1 MGESIQYQSW
11 QNNGQVWNL
20 STAALE
26 AYCAHDVHQPTAVY
40 TTGRGTNLPGASG
53 SRKFTCEIPRF
64 DPAHSESEG
73 HGRSLGPPQTV
84 LVNEANRNLQ
94 DPRRHVGYDVRE
106 FRLILTSSSSTPV
119 LQTEFRM
126 STWTGEYETFGLD
139 DISPVMVVDVR
150 DPLDRDQFVR
160 GFGGEIVQTG
170 LSIGTGMS
178 SASPAPNVVT
188 RDGLGTAI
196 WREQATV
203 THNLGPIHAGGLTL
217 DDGSVVNSPGGISVI
232 RASNVRPATL
242 DAVRDAGG
250 GAYLEA
256 RSPYVVAPWT
266 GLFEGSLELGSAIQ
280 ALFREAFVWL
290 ANRPALVFV
299 YRLHDT
305 SDLYPPGRH
314 YSIDYAGVLDA
325 ELENLDFTYD
335 VDVPVV
341 EVDLPEEHAPFEVGI
356 TLGLDDAPGVRDDS
370 VSLPRESH
378 FMSTFSPQ
386 LSAQKADLDVSLGG
400 TGHFMATFSPQLSI
414 SSPVEISLGAESH
427 FMQTFVPMLS
437 DPAAPLDVDL
447 GPVVHEPSTAL
458 RAEYPYSG
466 SRGGFIPVM

>member
-1 MGESIQYQSW
+1 MGASIPVATW
-11 QNNGQVWNL
+11 RVNGSIWSQ
-20 STAALE
+20 STAVIE

-40 TTGRGTNLPGASG
+40 TTGRGGSLPTQFDRRA
-53 SRKFTCEIPRF
+53 FTCEIPRF
-64 DPAHSESEG
+64 DPAHSDSEG

-94 DPRRHVGYDVRE
+94 DPRRHVGYDVFE
-106 FRLILTSSSSTPV
+106 FRLILTSSSANPV
-119 LQTEFRM
+119 LQTRLRM

-139 DISPVMVVDVR
+139 DISPVFTVDIY
-150 DPLDRDQFVR
+150 DPLDRDQYVV
-160 GFGGEIVQTG
+160 GFGGELVQTG
-170 LSIGTGMS
+170 LSIGNGMT
-178 SASPAPNVVT
+178 SATPAPNVLT
-188 RDGLGTAI
+188 RDGIGTAI
-196 WREQATV
+196 WREQGLY
-203 THNLGPIHAGGLTL
+203 THNLGLVSSGGLTL
-217 DDGSVVNSPGGISVI
+217 DDGSVVYRYGAAAHIRETNLRPETLAEFESFAGG
-232 RASNVRPATL
+232 AEDRPAGYKL
-242 DAVRDAGG
+242 ADWNPLGHPDGFSEASRAV
-250 GAYLEA
+250 
-256 RSPYVVAPWT
+256 V
-266 GLFEGSLELGSAIQ
+266 
-280 ALFREAFVWL
+280 REAFAWL

-386 LSAQKADLDVSLGG
+386 LSAQKADLDVALGG

-427 FMQTFVPMLS
+427 FMQTFNPMLS
-437 DPAAPLDVDL
+437 DPAAPLDLDL
-447 GPVVHEPSTAL
+447 GPVLHEPSTAL